1 MFSGKYLAAPYD
13 LHLERHEPA
22 WSPLTNASARPHA
35 IFMVAAPEGKAPLM
49 LARLS
54 TEGTLST
61 TSSIQRPLARGDLD
75 GRDANF
81 GKATA
86 GCIF

>member
-1 MFSGKYLAAPYD
+1 
-13 LHLERHEPA
+13 
-22 WSPLTNASARPHA
+22 
-35 IFMVAAPEGKAPLM
+35 MVAAPEGKAPLM

-61 TSSIQRPLARGDLD
+61 TSSIRRPLARGDLD